1 MKLKKVWVI
10 CLLLALIFS
19 LATGLIACGKPGNKE
34 EAQYDGK
41 NVITIGYLPI
51 THALPVFEEAELLKA
66 EAEQAPSSE
75 TPTVIKLQK
84 FSSWP
89 DLTDALNAGK
99 IDGASV
105 LIELAMS
112 AVSKGIGLKAV
123 ALGHKDGNVIVA
135 SNDIETPADLKGKT
149 FAIPSTQSSHNI
161 LLEEM
166 LRKNG
171 MEREDINVV
180 QLAPTEMPSSLVSG
194 AIDAYCVAEPFGA
207 QAISKDLG
215 HVLYRSEELWQDS
228 CCCALV
234 LSDTFLQN
242 RPGDVTFLIE
252 KYYEGAAKI
261 DYEEALHLAENYLG
275 QEESVLET
283 SLQWIRY
290 QDLAISREAYESL
303 AQKVKDYGIN
313 ENPPTY
319 DEFIYSVE

>member
-1 MKLKKVWVI
+1 MILTLAM
-10 CLLLALIFS
+10 CLSWTAVLAS
-19 LATGLIACGKPGNKE
+19 CSSGSSD
-34 EAQYDGK
+34 EAQYEGK

-51 THALPVFEEAELLKA
+51 THALPVFEEKELLKR
-66 EAEQAPSSE
+66 EDSN
-75 TPTVIKLQK
+75 TVIKLQK

-112 AVSKGIGLKAV
+112 AKSKGIDLKAV
-123 ALGHKDGNVIVA
+123 ALGHRDGNVIVA
-135 SNDIETPADLKGKT
+135 SNDITSPKELKGKT

-166 LRKNG
+166 LQKNG
-171 MEREDINVV
+171 MTREDLNIV

-215 HVLYRSEELWQDS
+215 HVLYQSDDLWQDS

-234 LSDTFLQN
+234 LNGSFLTN
-242 RPGDVTFLIE
+242 RKADADLLIQ
-252 KYYEGAAKI
+252 KYFEGAANI
-261 DYEEALHLAENYLG
+261 DHEEALHLAETYLG

-283 SLQWIRY
+283 SLQWISY
-290 QDLAISREAYESL
+290 QNLEITREAYEAL
-303 AQKVKDYGIN
+303 AQKVKDYDIN
-313 ENPPTY
+313 ENPPAY
-319 DEFIYSVE
+319 DDFIYQGGTNG